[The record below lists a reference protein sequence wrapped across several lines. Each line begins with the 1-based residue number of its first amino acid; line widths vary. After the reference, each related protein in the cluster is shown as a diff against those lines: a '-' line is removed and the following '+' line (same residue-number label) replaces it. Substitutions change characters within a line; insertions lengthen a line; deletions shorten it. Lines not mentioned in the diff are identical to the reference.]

1 MIVNNLILLSIF
13 IIKFK
18 FAISDNCPDD
28 FEQNILLKESN
39 LSKIKCL
46 ISKGANVNYQSPD
59 GLTPLIISVKMGNY
73 KVASTLLEAG
83 ADVSFTKDGQTAL
96 IG

>member
-1 MIVNNLILLSIF
+1 
-13 IIKFK
+13 
-18 FAISDNCPDD
+18 
-28 FEQNILLKESN
+28 
-39 LSKIKCL
+39 
-46 ISKGANVNYQSPD
+46 VNYQSPD

>member
-1 MIVNNLILLSIF
+1 MIKNNLILSLIF
-13 IIKFK
+13 IIKFI
-18 FAISDNCPDD
+18 FAISVNCPDD

-73 KVASTLLEAG
+73 KVVSSLLEAG
-83 ADVSFTKDGQTAL
+83 ANVSVTKDGQTAL